1 MNQTNN
7 EINSKT
13 MNFSDSGN
21 SYNSGNNNLL
31 NSNEMIS
38 STNYFNSNLNNFS
51 GNETQ
56 KITTTINKTTIKI
69 MANFSGTMNL
79 MGFKG
84 AKVFTNLDQ
93 QRPQMA
99 WVCIPVPYN
108 DIQLSQDGKYANARV
123 FMAETN
129 AGGAATFMLTP
140 GIYEFS
146 TTSQFIDTSGETWWR
161 YNFNGTRSQ
170 VVVSPEAENRVELT
184 LKMSRKRIVH

>member
-1 MNQTNN
+1 
-7 EINSKT
+7 
-13 MNFSDSGN
+13 
-21 SYNSGNNNLL
+21 
-31 NSNEMIS
+31 
-38 STNYFNSNLNNFS
+38 
-51 GNETQ
+51 
-56 KITTTINKTTIKI
+56 

-129 AGGAATFMLTP
+129 DKFKQAC
-140 GIYEFS
+140 I
-146 TTSQFIDTSGETWWR
+146 QRKQQSGDDMTGYMPPSHQMEVS
-161 YNFNGTRSQ
+161 F
-170 VVVSPEAENRVELT
+170 SPEFRQRALEAA
-184 LKMSRKRIVH
+184 RKRLISEHPEWTGADLEDPEHNTDLKNAMYDAVRCRLGSMYCHQRQSVNASPANTANISQAQGAQGWQEGVPFPPQESDDLPF